1 MCRTFGLRK
10 YSRVPGG
17 GVSRRSSR
25 YDFSMATPAT
35 GITPNPMSVVA
46 NTAFNSS
53 GSNARFLPS
62 HPSNGTIRFNNGG
75 TNSIKCVAIVTNDK
89 NSTNSNSSS
98 NAIVMLPFRDSTIHR
113 EEPLLVQNFD
123 IDNKVLEENLIDSNV
138 AENNLIESNVT
149 ENNLIDSN
157 ITENNA
163 KDNNITESMENIVK
177 DNIVLEN
184 RVKDNNVIE
193 NSKVERNDENNTF
206 ENNVVEKDMLEN
218 NVVENNVVENNVE
231 VSQVSQ
237 PARDSNKSNNGRSL
251 KDNSDEDN
259 SEDPIVTSCL
269 IENFTEKKNAIFV

>member
-17 GVSRRSSR
+17 GMSRRSSR

-98 NAIVMLPFRDSTIHR
+98 NAIVMLPFRDSAIHR

-123 IDNKVLEENLIDSNV
+123 IDNKVLEENLIGSNV
-138 AENNLIESNVT
+138 AENNLIDSNV
-149 ENNLIDSN
+149 
-157 ITENNA
+157 TENNA
-163 KDNNITESMENIVK
+163 KDNNIAESIENIVK

-193 NSKVERNDENNTF
+193 NSKVECNDENNTF

-218 NVVENNVVENNVE
+218 NVVENNVE

-237 PARDSNKSNNGRSL
+237 PARDSKKSNNGRSL